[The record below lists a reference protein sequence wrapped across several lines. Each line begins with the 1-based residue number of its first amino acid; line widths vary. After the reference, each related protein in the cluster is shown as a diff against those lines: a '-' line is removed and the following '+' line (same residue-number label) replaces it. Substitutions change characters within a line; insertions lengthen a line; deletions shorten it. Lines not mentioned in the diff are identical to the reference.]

1 MVEVGDRVELA
12 SAKVERRPRS
22 GVVTAVRGLMITVR
36 WDTGQQST
44 VVPASGTLSVLGR
57 DGERQR
63 QGREPSGQGGGG
75 PQRQSSQG
83 RGTRRRAGLQGT
95 QEERWSGSQGR
106 RGQRVEG
113 REGGGQSRVQGGRA
127 YPQVAEASEVT
138 EPTVATHPWAAPA

>member
-57 DGERQR
+57 KAK
-63 QGREPSGQGGGG
+63 STGQ
-75 PQRQSSQG
+75 
-83 RGTRRRAGLQGT
+83 TANK
-95 QEERWSGSQGR
+95 
-106 RGQRVEG
+106 
-113 REGGGQSRVQGGRA
+113 
-127 YPQVAEASEVT
+127 
-138 EPTVATHPWAAPA
+138 ATK